1 MPFPVNIHKLI
12 PPLFNIS
19 CFLDLQRSSLD
30 LLWGNYVATK
40 LSTFQ
45 QPFFLYMVNSIILK
59 LSRKLAIILVIAE
72 NNFLT
77 FKIHYLSDLCILL
90 TLLPRM
96 GWYKTAWTLL
106 RLVKLDLR
114 LNMFVHKLPLLPRV
128 LPSLPQRPQQVSITL
143 HKAMRRRA
151 WIST

>member
-106 RLVKLDLR
+106 RLGKFYQNCVKSVLR
-114 LNMFVHKLPLLPRV
+114 LNIFVQKLPLLPRV
-128 LPSLPQRPQQVSITL
+128 LPSLPQRPQHNT
-143 HKAMRRRA
+143 A
-151 WIST
+151 